1 MDLLLKRY
9 PADPDGI
16 FGVLYD
22 PDGVEICETLEH
34 NFNKRAL
41 IPPGRYR
48 CVRGMHRLKAD
59 GPEFETFEVTGV
71 AGHWGL
77 LFHVGNYNRDSKGC
91 ILVGD
96 AMLATPSGDI
106 ITGSKSAFTRLMQVQ
121 YGVDEF
127 FLTIT
132 E

>member
-1 MDLLLKRY
+1 MDLFLKRY

-22 PDGVEICETLEH
+22 PEGVEICETLEH
-34 NFNKRAL
+34 NFDGCACVR
-41 IPPGRYR
+41 PGRYR
-48 CVRGMHRLKAD
+48 CVRGPHRLKVG
-59 GPEFETFEVTGV
+59 GPVFETFEVTGV
-71 AGHWGL
+71 PGHTGI

-106 ITGSKSAFTRLMQVQ
+106 LTGSRNAFSRLMQVQ
-121 YGVDEF
+121 HGVDEF